1 MYYAYGGN
9 NIPTDL
15 PTLRC
20 YADAL
25 AHLKNIKPIRGTN
38 IHPICDTP
46 NGRRKKHMTIGYT
59 DEGREAIACTLHDTN
74 VLEFYPDG
82 EVRIT
87 INGWATQSTVC
98 FLNGLL
104 PSHIYGRIRK
114 SQIVITYTKSE
125 YGRDHIHRTSS
136 EYIVPQHTCLRFRSG
151 DEWEPIN
158 PPVNKSYVLNRKA
171 MSKRY
176 KPVEA
181 FRKAVVAMA
190 AAADPEHFVAKRA
203 VRGGLVGYGGEQ
215 SVQWSTRVYE
225 VMQRPDTPEYGALV
239 ADVLS
244 LSKQHEH
251 VRGRYVMSSTA
262 QYFATYKIRDIVR
275 NVVKRAFADELFDV
289 VETEKVSTNGNEK
302 YIASTIR

>member
-1 MYYAYGGN
+1 MYYRYGGT

-25 AHLKNIKPIRGTN
+25 AHFRNIKPIRGTN
-38 IHPICDTP
+38 IRPICRTP
-46 NGRRKKHMTIGYT
+46 NGRRKKHMTIGFA

-82 EVRIT
+82 EIRIT

-104 PSHIYGRIRK
+104 PSNIYGRIRK
-114 SQIVITYTKSE
+114 NQVVITYTKSE

-136 EYIVPQHTCLRFRSG
+136 EYVVPHDTCLRFRSG

-176 KPVEA
+176 KPVEP

-190 AAADPEHFVAKRA
+190 AAADPEHFRIVPTQLGKQT
-203 VRGGLVGYGGEQ
+203 VR
-215 SVQWSTRVYE
+215 WSTCAYKT
-225 VMQRPDTPEYGALV
+225 MQRPDTPEYGALV

-244 LSKQHEH
+244 LSKQYD
-251 VRGRYVMSSTA
+251 VRGGYTMSNTK

-275 NVVKRAFADELFDV
+275 DVVKRAFADELFDV

-302 YIASTIR
+302 YIESTIR